1 MVPQLQGGF
10 LANPASHIHNLT
22 PCLSQCP
29 ALHHLAIA
37 ACACG
42 LSVLAA
48 SVSPQRMVAPQAAP
62 ETTIASG
69 DCDDRGGGRAHRA
82 SASGADS
89 TVQKG
94 HASSH
99 QASQVNASPLF

>member
-1 MVPQLQGGF
+1 
-10 LANPASHIHNLT
+10 
-22 PCLSQCP
+22 
-29 ALHHLAIA
+29 
-37 ACACG
+37 
-42 LSVLAA
+42 
-48 SVSPQRMVAPQAAP
+48 MVAPQAAP